1 MFFRMIRGMLT
12 RQTGKMAM
20 IAFTIAL
27 GASLATAML
36 SVMFD
41 VSDKVNQELKT
52 YGANITVVPKEAS
65 VLSNLYE
72 VEGGGDVSNVYLKE
86 DELGKIKTIFW
97 AFNIVDFAP
106 MIDVQASVNGTPVT
120 AVGSWFNHHLDLP
133 TGEQLDAGITSLRS
147 WWELVDGRWLDESQ
161 TGDDQR
167 VMLGHT
173 LAEKLGARVGDT
185 VELSTDSGASADA
198 GSGANADAGSGAN
211 AAAGSNPSSGS
222 FEVVGIFDAGGDE
235 DKQIFAPLDLVQSL
249 SGTDGK
255 LSSIEVSAI
264 TTPDNEISRQAAKD
278 PSKLTIAQYE
288 TWYCTAYVSSICY
301 QIQEVITDSVAS
313 PVRQVAESEGAILDK
328 TQLLMVLIT
337 ILALLG
343 SALGISNLVT
353 ASVMERGQEIGLFKA
368 IGATD
373 RAISGLVL
381 TEIIVVAI
389 VGGLVGFAAGIGFA
403 QIIGQSV
410 FNSSIALKP
419 MVVPLVVVLVIVVT
433 LLGSISAIRTA
444 LRLDPVEVLH
454 DR

>member
-1 MFFRMIRGMLT
+1 MLT

-36 SVMFD
+36 AVMFD

-52 YGANITVVPKEAS
+52 YGANITVEPKEAS
-65 VLSNLYE
+65 VVSSLYE
-72 VEGGGDVSNVYLKE
+72 VQDGNDVSTVFLRE

-106 MIDVQASVNGTPVT
+106 MIDVAVEINGTPAT
-120 AVGSWFNHHLDLP
+120 AVGTWFNHHLDLP

-147 WWELVDGRWLDESQ
+147 WWELKDGRWLDESNS
-161 TGDDQR
+161 GDAQC
-167 VMLGHT
+167 VMLGT
-173 LAEKLGARVGDT
+173 LLADKIGAKVGDKIE
-185 VELSTDSGASADA
+185 VKGSE
-198 GSGANADAGSGAN
+198 GSGTY
-211 AAAGSNPSSGS
+211 
-222 FEVVGIFDAGGDE
+222 EVVGIFEAGGDE
-235 DKQIFAPLDLVQSL
+235 DMQLFAPLDLVQAL

-255 LSSIEVSAI
+255 LAKIEVSAI

-288 TWYCTAYVSSICY
+288 TWYCTAYASSICY
-301 QIQEVITDSVAS
+301 QLQEVITDAVAN
-313 PVRQVAESEGAILDK
+313 PVRQVADAEGAILDK

-353 ASVMERGQEIGLFKA
+353 ASVMERSQEIGLLKA

-381 TEIIVVAI
+381 TEIVIVAI
-389 VGGLVGFAAGIGFA
+389 IGGIVGFGAGLGFA

-410 FNSSIALKP
+410 FGSAIELKP
-419 MVVPLVVVLVIVVT
+419 LVIPLVVVLVIAVT

-454 DR
+454 DH